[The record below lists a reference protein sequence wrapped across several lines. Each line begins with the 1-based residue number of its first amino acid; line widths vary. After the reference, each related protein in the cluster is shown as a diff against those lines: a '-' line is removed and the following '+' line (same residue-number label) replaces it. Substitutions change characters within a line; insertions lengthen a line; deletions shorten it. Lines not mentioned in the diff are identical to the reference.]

1 MLAETEEHENTYRGF
16 NPAFV
21 RRVWQKRRKLAGRQP
36 PPGLKRVAWSP
47 EEKAMVV
54 EMKGRGLSHGQIA
67 RAVGRT
73 KNMVTGLVHRN
84 PQWRTTGKDT
94 HS

>member
-1 MLAETEEHENTYRGF
+1 MLAEKEEFENTYRGF

-21 RRVWQKRRKLAGRQP
+21 RRVWQKRRKLAGRKYQP
-36 PPGLKRVAWSP
+36 GMKRQGWSG
-47 EEKAMVV
+47 EEKAIVA
-54 EMKGRGLSHGQIA
+54 EMCGRGLSCGQIA
-67 RAVGRT
+67 LAIGRT
-73 KNMVTGLVHRN
+73 PNAVVGIVHRN